1 MKKFLFVMLLALFS
15 AGQASA
21 QMSDE
26 EVVKYVKE
34 QNDAGKSQQAILMD
48 LQKKGVKKEQLLS
61 LKEKYEAM
69 QSSNAA
75 GKSAST
81 TNQGA
86 KGERMRQANGNE
98 RSAEAAEA
106 AETTKA
112 VGAMADYAATRIFGH
127 DIFQNENLSFEPN
140 MNIATPVSY
149 VLGPGD
155 EVQVDVYGASQSS
168 KSYTVSPEG
177 SIVVDKYGPIAV
189 SGLSIT
195 QAQARISEKL
205 GQHYQGSDI
214 KVSVGQTRTVI
225 VNVLGEVKVPGTYTL
240 SAFATVFNALYLA
253 GGITDIG
260 TLRNIKVSRGG
271 RIISKID
278 VYDYIMNGNLSGNVM
293 LQDNDAILVGA
304 YDALVSIDGAIKR
317 PMLYEMKEGESL
329 KALLSYAGGFDGDAN
344 RNSVNVERKSGDGY
358 TVHTVGEWEFANFGM
373 LDGDSVTVGNAVKR
387 YKNLVQLSGAV
398 FYPGNYSLGADCNS
412 VRTLI
417 AKAGGITE
425 DAFLNRAV
433 LYRMKENR
441 QRKAMSVDLAGI
453 LQDNAP
459 DVILENEDSL
469 VVASDEG
476 ITKPRKYYI
485 YGPLVK
491 EGAYP
496 YVEGMTLE
504 DAIIA
509 SGGLKE
515 SALLSNI
522 EVSRRLQYT
531 DQRDSTYNQ
540 KAQIFN
546 FDVKDGLH
554 VEDSNNFTLMPFDV
568 ITIKQDPE
576 YADVGLVYIGGEV
589 KYPGTYSLRGRTDRL
604 SDLIKR
610 AGGLTQAGFAE
621 GARFD
626 RQLNANERER
636 AKQLL
641 EMAHSTD
648 SVDIEKFTIKE
659 RFSVGI
665 DLVKAMNTPGCDKD
679 IILRNGDNLI
689 IPERNNTVRISG
701 EVLYPNSVAYIEDKA
716 AGYYLNQAGGISS
729 KGQRSKAF
737 IIYAN
742 GQVSR
747 LNRGHIQPGCEIV
760 VPQKLEKKDAAQK
773 TSTVLASVSALSTLG
788 AILVSALK

>member
-69 QSSNAA
+69 QSS
-75 GKSAST
+75 GSASGKGSSAAS
-81 TNQGA
+81 QGA
-86 KGERMRQANGNE
+86 KGDRMRQANGDE
-98 RSAEAAEA
+98 RSAEAAEGTDA
-106 AETTKA
+106 LN
-112 VGAMADYAATRIFGH
+112 AMADYAATRIFGH

-140 MNIATPVSY
+140 MNIATPVNY

-155 EVQVDVYGASQSS
+155 EVLLDVSGASQSS

-189 SGLSIT
+189 SGLTIE
-195 QAQARISEKL
+195 QAQARISNKL

-214 KVSVGQTRTVI
+214 KLSVGQTRTII

-260 TLRNIKVSRGG
+260 TMRNIKVSRGG

-304 YDALVSIDGAIKR
+304 YDALVSIGGAIKR

-358 TVHTVGEWEFANFGM
+358 TVHTIGEWEFANFGM
-373 LDGDSVTVGNAVKR
+373 QDGDSVTVGNAVKR

-417 AKAGGITE
+417 AKAGGVTE
-425 DAFLNRAV
+425 EAFLNRAV

-476 ITKPRKYYI
+476 ITKPRKYFI

-491 EGAYP
+491 EGSFP

-531 DQRDSTYNQ
+531 DLRDSTYNQ

-546 FDVKDGLH
+546 FDVKDGLY
-554 VEDSNNFTLMPFDV
+554 VKDSNLFTLMPFDV

-589 KYPGTYSLRGRTDRL
+589 KYPGTYSLRGRSDRL

-626 RQLNANERER
+626 RALNANERER

-641 EMAHSTD
+641 EMAHSAD

-659 RFSVGI
+659 RFPVGI
-665 DLVKAMNTPGCDKD
+665 DLVKAMKNPGSDKD
-679 IILRNGDNLI
+679 IILRNGDNLV

-701 EVLYPNSVAYIEDKA
+701 EVLYPNTVAYIEDKT
-716 AGYYLNQAGGISS
+716 AGYYLNQAGGVSS

-747 LNRGHIQPGCEIV
+747 LTKGHIQPGCEIV
-760 VPQKLEKKDAAQK
+760 VPQKVEKKDTAQK
-773 TSTVLASVSALSTLG
+773 TSTVLASVSTLSTVG
-788 AILVSALK
+788 AILVTALK